1 MRHLKSGRKL
11 GRNATH
17 RTALMRNLA
26 CSLIAKERI
35 VTTVAKAKEV
45 RPFVERLVTLAKR
58 NTLHARRLIIARLG
72 GKKEFVVRHD
82 KEKEDAVAVVD
93 KLFTVIAPRF
103 ADRPG
108 GYTRIIKR
116 PQVRLGD
123 AGPTAFIEFLKEGES
138 RPRRERAPA
147 PKVAPTVTQTQAE
160 EKPTA
165 E

>member
-1 MRHLKSGRKL
+1 
-11 GRNATH
+11 
-17 RTALMRNLA
+17 MRNLA

-35 VTTVAKAKEV
+35 ITTVAKAKEM

-72 GKKEFVVRHD
+72 GKKEFVIKHD
-82 KEKEDAVAVVD
+82 KEKEEAVAVVE

-103 ADRPG
+103 TDRPG

-123 AGPTAFIEFLKEGES
+123 AGATAFIEFLKEGETK
-138 RPRRERAPA
+138 PKRERAPA
-147 PKVAPTVTQTQAE
+147 PKVTPETE
-160 EKPTA
+160 EKTA
-165 E
+165 GE